1 MSFNLQ
7 RDAKVYVSEVATGF
21 TSANTFE
28 VRPMAGFGFN
38 QTTTTQDISVDEA
51 GAAPSRG
58 SKRFNTSI
66 NPTDISFSTYIRPY
80 KAGLNHDCPER
91 ILWEALVGSD
101 AFGTNAVSSASNVTI
116 DFNGSNVHELKKLY
130 LFVDYG
136 NAKYVIEEAVIGQAE
151 LGFDIQGIAMIA
163 WTGNGKIM
171 KEVENA
177 TAATFPTTGN
187 FAPVPNCAEFIKNK
201 LSTVAL
207 SGVYDR
213 TRGNQAVTLTG
224 TSLTSSTAI
233 TMAAGTYTFTVAAD
247 GAVAQTIAYV
257 STGSG
262 DTLGTIFAEIENQ
275 LTCATV
281 VAAYGGASSTWTFY
295 SEKYGVGST
304 ISVVDG
310 VSNGLFAAIDLD
322 SDVTTV
328 VIGSAT
334 AGTASSRTYNIPITG
349 GSITFNNNITFLT
362 PEELGVVNKSIG
374 HFTGVRAISGNL
386 TAYLRSGSSTDAAQ
400 LMQDLLNATSDVTT
414 SFNLVISVGGS
425 SNTPRVDIAL
435 PTAHLSV
442 PTIDTQ
448 DVISTTI
455 DFAGVPTDLGSTD
468 EATVVYYAS

>member
-7 RDAKVYVSEVATGF
+7 RDAKVYVSEVSTGF

-28 VRPMAGFGFN
+28 VRPMSGFAFN
-38 QTTTTQDISVDEA
+38 QTTSTQDISVDEA

-91 ILWEALVGSD
+91 ILWEALVGGD
-101 AFGTNAVSSASNVTI
+101 AFGTNAVSDATNVTI
-116 DFNGSNVHELKKLY
+116 DFAGSNVHELKKLY
-130 LFVDYG
+130 IFVDYG
-136 NAKYVIEEAVIGQAE
+136 NAKYVIEEAVIGQAD

-171 KEVENA
+171 KEIESA

-187 FAPVPNCAEFIKNK
+187 FSPVPDCADFIKNK
-201 LSTVAL
+201 LSTIAL
-207 SGVYDR
+207 SGIYDR
-213 TRGNQAVTLTG
+213 TRGSQAVTLTG
-224 TSLTSSTAI
+224 TSLTSGTAI
-233 TMAAGTYTFTVAAD
+233 TMSAGTYTFTIAVD
-247 GAVAQTIAYV
+247 GSVPQTISYV

-262 DTLGTIFAEIENQ
+262 DTLGTIFNEIESQ
-275 LTCATV
+275 LRCATV
-281 VAAYGGASSTWTFY
+281 IAAYGASTSTFTFY
-295 SEKYGVGST
+295 SEVYGTAS
-304 ISVVDG
+304 SVAIVDG

-328 VIGSAT
+328 VIGSAV

-349 GSITFNNNITFLT
+349 GNIVFNNNITFLT
-362 PEELGVVNKSIG
+362 PEELGVVNRSIG
-374 HFTGVRAISGNL
+374 HFTGVRSISGNL
-386 TAYLRSGSSTDAAQ
+386 TAYLRSGSNTDAAQ
-400 LMQDLLNATSDVTT
+400 LMQDLLNATRDVTT

-425 SNTPRVDIAL
+425 TNTPRVDITL

-448 DVISTTI
+448 DVISTSI
-455 DFAGVPTDLGSTD
+455 DFAGVPTDLGNTD
-468 EATVVYYAS
+468 EATVEYYAA